1 MKYFST
7 RLVFCFSEFH
17 FILQRE
23 RKGGKEEG
31 REGRKEGEKEGG
43 RKEREN
49 AEFSEKKREIILNM

>member
-31 REGRKEGEKEGG
+31 REGRKEGRREGG
-43 RKEREN
+43 
-49 AEFSEKKREIILNM
+49 KRERMLIF

>member
-31 REGRKEGEKEGG
+31 GRE
-43 RKEREN
+43 EREN
-49 AEFSEKKREIILNM
+49 AEFSEKKREIFLNM